1 MKDKLFSKE
10 KKNLR
15 LKIDKKLNIYFFL
28 KEWKPIALGC

>member
-28 KEWKPIALGC
+28 KE